1 MAVSPADFYAYSRA
15 TGVQIPDDPYEKAK
29 LVPEIKE
36 FRQNQLRAP
45 QQEQS
50 KGPDP
55 LSVGLG
61 VGLALAGG
69 IAGGLGIRKLL
80 RGPAKSA
87 TAGVRQV
94 NLGDMAGDIA
104 TASRFRPRAANESI
118 PTPSK
123 VAQQIGEEEFVAY
136 RPDPKEFVSRP
147 VAEARRQA
155 ATSDLLNA
163 AQMRREPYQL
173 ALGGEASPTLQ
184 SIRSSEFG
192 PNLTQTR
199 ERALGL
205 VSAEAPSRP
214 LAAAP
219 DQLTLF
225 EQDTSKGFTP
235 RGYLEKTG
243 AVAPIED
250 LTSVQ
255 QQSLPQVID
264 QKMNAVESAED
275 QVTGRMKTQLQR
287 NEDLDMGQV
296 EMLEDRASQQP
307 NFMMEQDEP
316 INRVAAQLPDGLPV
330 DQAESTGRS
339 GSYTLGR
346 TSNADLSQSSAAN
359 FLQQRRLKLLEDA
372 EAGTP
377 ARLEKKL
384 ADAFGPEAWREDP
397 KATRRRNALK
407 LGAAGN
413 EQFFENLNEGTVTIA
428 GEQFP
433 VSSLK
438 EGVYMEDTAQNLLN
452 KGDAYRDW
460 LGNIRL
466 EETRNQIKLAN
477 QLDDL
482 LAQDKILQG
491 DTGEVALGTV
501 KKPPFFSSPQ
511 ERDAYITEERT
522 ASRGREVALDLQ
534 DEIDGRV
541 NELLRSFG
549 MSEKRLAGAEKA
561 TSRNLQR
568 LSVPQKLMSGVEEGI
583 VVRPILTAPD
593 NIPMLEGELSN
604 IERGRPVGEFISQ
617 EQLEVV
623 PGGLLSGGRARSVS
637 NIGQDIGFDPET
649 GERIVVPLVDETGE
663 RIVQKLAGK
672 RMGADVGVRGR
683 GGVAG
688 LDTKASIGI
697 YGTELGEYGTAA
709 QTKAGEYTQQ
719 ASQVPSLVNSVPV
732 QKTTGGY
739 FKYPQ
744 QREADPAKYTQEA
757 TPERIA
763 SVLISEQVRKGQL
776 SLPKQ
781 DINSYPSSLLA
792 RPVRINFPEET
803 IKPSPVQL
811 SLPSDVVPATAA
823 AARVRIT
830 PADQAAQQLEAYMGK
845 LQRGRTSPLT
855 SQVRIQP
862 SLF

>member
-94 NLGDMAGDIA
+94 DLGDMTGDLA

-225 EQDTSKGFTP
+225 EQDINKGFTP

-243 AVAPIED
+243 AVAPVED

-287 NEDLDMGQV
+287 NEDLDMSQV
-296 EMLEDRASQQP
+296 EVLEDIADQQRSW
-307 NFMMEQDEP
+307 MMAQDEP
-316 INRVAAQLPDGLPV
+316 INNVASQLPDGVPV
-330 DQAESTGRS
+330 DQTDLTPQLTSQQFADIARDEMMARRQALSESGLR
-339 GSYTLGR
+339 GERLERALGR
-346 TSNADLSQSSAAN
+346 EPSRTVSQALEAVSPADIDEAPLQERTLINIGPGAQIEKAASGTSIRGTSRIGAVAA
-359 FLQQRRLKLLEDA
+359 
-372 EAGTP
+372 
-377 ARLEKKL
+377 
-384 ADAFGPEAWREDP
+384 
-397 KATRRRNALK
+397 
-407 LGAAGN
+407 
-413 EQFFENLNEGTVTIA
+413 
-428 GEQFP
+428 
-433 VSSLK
+433 
-438 EGVYMEDTAQNLLN
+438 
-452 KGDAYRDW
+452 
-460 LGNIRL
+460 
-466 EETRNQIKLAN
+466 
-477 QLDDL
+477 
-482 LAQDKILQG
+482 
-491 DTGEVALGTV
+491 
-501 KKPPFFSSPQ
+501 PQ
-511 ERDAYITEERT
+511 EPTRQ
-522 ASRGREVALDLQ
+522 V
-534 DEIDGRV
+534 
-541 NELLRSFG
+541 
-549 MSEKRLAGAEKA
+549 
-561 TSRNLQR
+561 
-568 LSVPQKLMSGVEEGI
+568 SG
-583 VVRPILTAPD
+583 PD
-593 NIPMLEGELSN
+593 YVMLEG
-604 IERGRPVGEFISQ
+604 RPVYTVNAPIEM
-617 EQLEVV
+617 
-623 PGGLLSGGRARSVS
+623 A
-637 NIGQDIGFDPET
+637 QDIPGVRKQSPPPV
-649 GERIVVPLVDETGE
+649 ERIDEYAL
-663 RIVQKLAGK
+663 KSDL
-672 RMGADVGVRGR
+672 
-683 GGVAG
+683 GGG
-688 LDTKASIGI
+688 IGI
-697 YGTELGEYGTAA
+697 YGVEPAFAAGAVTKNIDLFQTPKGRTPLGLSPGAADPMISTTEAAGRQPSAVPAFTEKNNPFRAVSTEAIQKMAAAGTGRQSLAA
-709 QTKAGEYTQQ
+709 QRELNRRTRNPEGLAVSEAMRRARIEGRDP
-719 ASQVPSLVNSVPV
+719 QVFLD
-732 QKTTGGY
+732 KLM
-739 FKYPQ
+739 
-744 QREADPAKYTQEA
+744 RE
-757 TPERIA
+757 RGV
-763 SVLISEQVRKGQL
+763 S
-776 SLPKQ
+776 
-781 DINSYPSSLLA
+781 
-792 RPVRINFPEET
+792 
-803 IKPSPVQL
+803 
-811 SLPSDVVPATAA
+811 AA
-823 AARVRIT
+823 A
-830 PADQAAQQLEAYMGK
+830 G
-845 LQRGRTSPLT
+845 TSSPI
-855 SQVRIQP
+855 R
-862 SLF
+862 

>member
-94 NLGDMAGDIA
+94 DLGDVAA
-104 TASRFRPRAANESI
+104 VRRAASEYS

-163 AQMRREPYQL
+163 TQMRREPYQL

-225 EQDTSKGFTP
+225 EQDINKGFTP

-287 NEDLDMGQV
+287 NEDLDMSQV
-296 EMLEDRASQQP
+296 EVLEDIADQQRSW
-307 NFMMEQDEP
+307 MMEQDEP
-316 INRVAAQLPDGLPV
+316 INNVASQLPDGVPV
-330 DQAESTGRS
+330 DQTDLTPQLTSQQFADIARDEMMARRQALSESGLR
-339 GSYTLGR
+339 GERLERALGR
-346 TSNADLSQSSAAN
+346 EPSRTVSQALEAVSPADIDEAPLQERTLINIGPGAQIEKAASGTSIRGTSRIGAVAA
-359 FLQQRRLKLLEDA
+359 
-372 EAGTP
+372 
-377 ARLEKKL
+377 
-384 ADAFGPEAWREDP
+384 
-397 KATRRRNALK
+397 
-407 LGAAGN
+407 
-413 EQFFENLNEGTVTIA
+413 
-428 GEQFP
+428 
-433 VSSLK
+433 
-438 EGVYMEDTAQNLLN
+438 
-452 KGDAYRDW
+452 
-460 LGNIRL
+460 
-466 EETRNQIKLAN
+466 
-477 QLDDL
+477 
-482 LAQDKILQG
+482 
-491 DTGEVALGTV
+491 
-501 KKPPFFSSPQ
+501 PQ
-511 ERDAYITEERT
+511 EPTRQ
-522 ASRGREVALDLQ
+522 V
-534 DEIDGRV
+534 
-541 NELLRSFG
+541 
-549 MSEKRLAGAEKA
+549 
-561 TSRNLQR
+561 
-568 LSVPQKLMSGVEEGI
+568 SG
-583 VVRPILTAPD
+583 PD
-593 NIPMLEGELSN
+593 YVMFK
-604 IERGRPVGEFISQ
+604 GRPVYTVNAPVEM
-617 EQLEVV
+617 
-623 PGGLLSGGRARSVS
+623 A
-637 NIGQDIGFDPET
+637 QDIPGVRKQSPPPV
-649 GERIVVPLVDETGE
+649 ERIDEYAL
-663 RIVQKLAGK
+663 KSDL
-672 RMGADVGVRGR
+672 
-683 GGVAG
+683 GGG
-688 LDTKASIGI
+688 IGI
-697 YGTELGEYGTAA
+697 YGVEPAFAAGAVTKNIDLFQTPKGRTPLGLSPGAADPMISTTEAAGRQPSAVPAFTEKNNPFRAVSTEAIQKMAAAGTGRQSLAA
-709 QTKAGEYTQQ
+709 QRELNRRTRNPEGLAVSEAMRRARIEGRDP
-719 ASQVPSLVNSVPV
+719 QVFLD
-732 QKTTGGY
+732 KLM
-739 FKYPQ
+739 
-744 QREADPAKYTQEA
+744 RE
-757 TPERIA
+757 RGV
-763 SVLISEQVRKGQL
+763 S
-776 SLPKQ
+776 
-781 DINSYPSSLLA
+781 
-792 RPVRINFPEET
+792 
-803 IKPSPVQL
+803 
-811 SLPSDVVPATAA
+811 AA
-823 AARVRIT
+823 A
-830 PADQAAQQLEAYMGK
+830 G
-845 LQRGRTSPLT
+845 TSSPI
-855 SQVRIQP
+855 R
-862 SLF
+862 